1 MTPQPLINTEQI
13 VNIINDIVVIQ
24 RKLKDLNEHM
34 KGINSITFTALGGYE
49 PWNDMIDFSDNF
61 IEFKEK

>member
-1 MTPQPLINTEQI
+1 MTPQPLINAEQI
-13 VNIINDIVVIQ
+13 VNIINDIVGIQ

-34 KGINSITFTALGGYE
+34 KGINSQTFSQLRAYK
-49 PWNDMIDFSDNF
+49 PWNDAVDFSDNF

>member
-1 MTPQPLINTEQI
+1 MAPQPLINAEQI

-24 RKLKDLNEHM
+24 QNLKDLNEHI
-34 KGINSITFTALGGYE
+34 KGINSQTFSQLIAYKPLDDT
-49 PWNDMIDFSDNF
+49 IDFSDNF

>member
-1 MTPQPLINTEQI
+1 MTPQPLINAEQI

-24 RKLKDLNEHM
+24 QKLKDLNEHI
-34 KGINSITFTALGGYE
+34 KGINSQTFSQLRAYK
-49 PWNDMIDFSDNF
+49 PWNDAVDFSDNF